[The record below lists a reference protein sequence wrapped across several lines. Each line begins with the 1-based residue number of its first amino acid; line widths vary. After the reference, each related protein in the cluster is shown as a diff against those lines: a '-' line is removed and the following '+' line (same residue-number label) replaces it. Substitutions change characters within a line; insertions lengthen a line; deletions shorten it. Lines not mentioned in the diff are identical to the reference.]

1 VLYLAEIQKKGG
13 LLGGSN
19 KADLR
24 LLACQRSE
32 ERWQALANEQIVPF
46 EKAADYNHGALV
58 MVDLSNN
65 NQVQRI
71 QEASRPLLTILQN
84 YSRLQDKLKA
94 QEEEVEQWKES
105 LTFQTQ
111 ELARRE
117 VEMEARLEQMHDV
130 GEQSVAVEQQRQEAM
145 AIREEAQRL
154 RGELEAKNQALENA
168 LAKMR
173 SDMENLESQ
182 RSQVSGGSLNPEQL
196 RGIEE
201 HLNQLSS
208 TLNSDDHNW
217 QGSVHQGFDTLNAQQ
232 GTLDHHWQQ
241 LEAYR
246 GQLQSLQAGFAEQA
260 QSLKDRW
267 QAWHDRQLQLE
278 IQKAGEDS
286 IAKELK
292 AKQDHL
298 AFLQTQLK
306 STLLM
311 RQQITQ
317 LGGGLD
323 PEVSKQVDQQALETM
338 SLDDLDSRI
347 HTLHQEYERVFA
359 FVNDQEEELHLQQD
373 DVNALRDKIASAS
386 EYDRLSL
393 ENDLAD
399 AQDTYR
405 VLDSSMVDQRRT
417 LNEKSAIL
425 KEHKKAQAR
434 RRGQAPLDGEA
445 TTLDVAPLLTQLER
459 DSQKHQLQIQT
470 LEAQVQSLEQEI
482 QAASGNLSDQLAEHG
497 NQREALAQEEES
509 LKQQHRQEAELQA
522 QVVLYEAFLHP
533 IQENLNGLRHKLE
546 DLNNASNQVQA
557 LRGHQLQ
564 QVDSIRAT
572 LMTMAGQPA

>member
-1 VLYLAEIQKKGG
+1 MLYLAEVQKKGG

-19 KADLR
+19 KGDLR

-32 ERWQALANEQIVPF
+32 ERWQALANEQIVPLD
-46 EKAADYNHGALV
+46 KAADYNHGALV

-84 YSRLQDKLKA
+84 YSRLQDKLKS

-117 VEMEARLEQMHDV
+117 VEMESRLEQMHNVD
-130 GEQSVAVEQQRQEAM
+130 EQSVAVEQQRQEAM

-154 RGELEAKNQALENA
+154 RGELEGKNQDLENT
-168 LAKMR
+168 LAQMR
-173 SDMENLESQ
+173 ADMESLEAQ
-182 RSQVSGGSLNPEQL
+182 RSQVSGGALNPDQL

-208 TLNSDDHNW
+208 TLHSDDNNW
-217 QGSVHQGFDTLNAQQ
+217 QGSVHQGFETLNAQQ

-246 GQLQSLQAGFAEQA
+246 GQLQSLQSGMAEQV
-260 QSLKDRW
+260 QGLKDRW

-278 IQKAGEDS
+278 RQKAGADGL
-286 IAKELK
+286 AKELK

-298 AFLQTQLK
+298 VFLQTQLK
-306 STLLM
+306 STNLM

-323 PEVSKQVDQQALETM
+323 PEVAKQVDQQALEAM

-347 HTLHQEYERVFA
+347 HTLQQEYDRVFA

-434 RRGQAPLDGEA
+434 RRGQAPLEGEA
-445 TTLDVAPLLTQLER
+445 ATLDVAPVLTQLER
-459 DSQKHQLQIQT
+459 DSHKHQAQISDLETQIQ
-470 LEAQVQSLEQEI
+470 ALEQDL
-482 QAASGNLSDQLAEHG
+482 QGSQGLADQLADHG
-497 NQREALAQEEES
+497 HQRDALVQEEEA
-509 LKQQHRQEAELQA
+509 LKQLHRQEAELQA
-522 QVVLYEAFLHP
+522 QVGLYEAILHP
-533 IQENLNGLRHKLE
+533 VQENLNGLRHKLE
-546 DLNNASNQVQA
+546 EINNVSNQVQG
-557 LRGHQLQ
+557 LRGHQIQ

-572 LMTMAGQPA
+572 LMAMAGQPA